1 MLLSCF
7 AVTMRCCKKEQGKR
21 LRAFIRKG
29 LRSGAFGSLK
39 FTQQSRRILTEYVAP
54 LLVFAL
60 LALCSH
66 AVFLPQFSGDPFIA
80 FTYVGGDATSQMIP
94 ALSLL
99 ENALLSGDLFWSWNY
114 GLGGDLYSE
123 FAYYY
128 STSPFFYVMF
138 LVKCLFGAA
147 GADFATTQAWR
158 LVGSIVKQ
166 TLCMLFLY
174 RLCRQEKRPALLS
187 FLGAVVY
194 GCSFWFIDN
203 SFAFDFMTDAMLW
216 PPLII
221 MAYNRF
227 MRTNRPFALIIACAL
242 AIANSFYFG
251 YMTVLFLVIFA
262 LIFSLPV
269 WEKGERAGA
278 AAGETTEGTSEGVLE
293 GAFAASAP
301 AETAGE
307 GSGEAADEAPVKGRL
322 KCRKSVVS
330 PFALYVRRIG
340 VLALIMLVA
349 LALAAVAFLPSVK
362 AFLSADRV
370 AQLVTMS
377 PLPKP
382 ETLAL
387 LPEIFFLGYT
397 PSSAM
402 DLQTFAFPLALLLAP
417 SIRWHDASGDV
428 RKKTLLAVIML
439 LLSISPAAS
448 SLFSGVSYP
457 SNRWYFLVIF
467 AVAYA
472 FPAWLETL
480 LGQKRIKAPALVFVA
495 VLLAAS
501 LISLDARWAFAN
513 AESGYEF
520 PALTAEMMVH
530 LALGCLFIVLLALS
544 QRFQGQRM
552 AKNVPLALA
561 VIAFCAAAVLIM
573 PFGPL
578 RALQSDCAH
587 PGAQRY
593 ESYDQLNESFQG
605 NAATQAAYAQL
616 QPGENEFYRTYDAET
631 TINRVYDGS
640 EARVENRSWICG
652 TYGTSAY
659 NSMIPRSLSHVLK
672 KSYAVTSS
680 TLSASQYRGLGNRL
694 FLENAWGVGYK
705 LNTEYDANTPLAG
718 YEQVQLE
725 NGQTVWKNTNACGI
739 DLWYNSVLPS
749 DLAYQLTFGQ
759 RDALL
764 LQTAVLENAEGC
776 AQEYG
781 IPVFQGESATLGS
794 ARTVDLSSLA
804 VTFEDCTFGGTAQE
818 CTLNAGGNSTVRI
831 ELPVVD
837 GAYLFTFGTEN
848 PNLWGCSFFV
858 NGTEYYLSAAESR
871 WGYDQTTFC
880 LAIPGN
886 AETLEI
892 KVPWGYFS
900 LWECSLEVAPYDQLA
915 AWTKNVNAVNLENLT
930 VDGPKVSGTV
940 SADEAGVL
948 AINAPYSS
956 GWYCR
961 IDGQEADVLHVSEL
975 FPGVVV
981 QPGQHQVEFYYVN
994 KAFVASAVIS
1004 GITLVAIIAAAII
1017 AHRLRQRQR
1026 C

>member
-21 LRAFIRKG
+21 LRVFIRKG

-39 FTQQSRRILTEYVAP
+39 FTQQSRRIVTEYVAP

-66 AVFLPQFSGDPFIA
+66 AVFLPQFFGDPFIA

-94 ALSLL
+94 AISLL

-187 FLGAVVY
+187 FLGAVLY

-227 MRTNRPFALIIACAL
+227 MRTNRPFALIVACAL

-251 YMTVLFLVIFA
+251 YMTVLFLVILA

-269 WEKGERAGA
+269 WEKGEGVGKA
-278 AAGETTEGTSEGVLE
+278 SEGVGKAPEGVPE
-293 GAFAASAP
+293 GAFAALAP
-301 AETAGE
+301 AEAAGE
-307 GSGEAADEAPVKGRL
+307 DPGEATGEPCAKGGTKPRKNAD
-322 KCRKSVVS
+322 S
-330 PFALYVRRIG
+330 PFALYARRIG

-377 PLPKP
+377 PLPKL

-397 PSSAM
+397 PASAM
-402 DLQTFAFPLALLLAP
+402 DLQTFAFPLALLLVP
-417 SIRWHDASGDV
+417 FIRWRDASGDV
-428 RKKTLLAVIML
+428 RKITILAVIML

-457 SNRWYFLVIF
+457 SNRWYFLVVF

-472 FPAWLETL
+472 LPAWLETL
-480 LGQKRIKAPALVFVA
+480 LRQKRIKAPALVFVA

-513 AESGYEF
+513 VESGYEF
-520 PALTAEMMVH
+520 PALTVEMTVH

-544 QRFQGQRM
+544 QRFRDQRA
-552 AKNVPLALA
+552 AKNVPLVLA
-561 VIAFCAAAVLIM
+561 IVAFCAAAVLIM

-587 PGAQRY
+587 PGVQRY

-605 NAATQAAYAQL
+605 SAATQAAYAQL

-659 NSMIPRSLSHVLK
+659 NSMIPRSLSRVLK
-672 KSYAVTSS
+672 KSYAVTST

-694 FLENAWGVGYK
+694 FLENAWGVEYK
-705 LNTEYDANTPLAG
+705 LNTECDANTPLAG

-749 DLAYQLTFGQ
+749 DLAYQLTLGQ

-781 IPVFQGESATLGS
+781 IPVFQGESAALGS
-794 ARTVDLSSLA
+794 AHTVDLSSLA
-804 VTFEDCTFGGTAQE
+804 VTFEDCAFEGTAQE

-900 LWECSLEVAPYDQLA
+900 LWECSLEVAPYDQFA
-915 AWTKNVNAVNLENLT
+915 AWTESVNAVNLENLV
-930 VDGPKVSGTV
+930 VDGPKVLGTV

-956 GWYCR
+956 GWHCR
-961 IDGQEADVLHVSEL
+961 IDGQEVDVLHVSEL

-994 KAFVASAVIS
+994 KAFVVSAVIS
-1004 GITLVAIIAAAII
+1004 AITLAALVIAAIVS
-1017 AHRLRQRQR
+1017 HRLRRWQR
-1026 C
+1026 

>member
-39 FTQQSRRILTEYVAP
+39 FAQQAKRILTEYVAP

-66 AVFLPQFSGDPFIA
+66 AVFLLQFSGGPFIV

-94 ALSLL
+94 AISLL

-138 LVKCLFGAA
+138 LIKCLFGAA

-158 LVGSIVKQ
+158 LAGSIVKQ

-269 WEKGERAGA
+269 WEKGEGVGKAP
-278 AAGETTEGTSEGVLE
+278 EGVPE
-293 GAFAASAP
+293 GALAP
-301 AETAGE
+301 AEAPGE
-307 GSGEAADEAPVKGRL
+307 GSGEAAGKACAKVSL
-322 KCRKSVVS
+322 KPRKSAAS
-330 PFALYVRRIG
+330 PFALYARRIG
-340 VLALIMLVA
+340 VLVLIMLVA

-377 PLPKP
+377 PLPKL

-397 PSSAM
+397 PASAM
-402 DLQTFAFPLALLLAP
+402 DLQTFAFPLSVLLVP
-417 SIRWHDASGDV
+417 FIRWRDVSGDV

-520 PALTAEMMVH
+520 PALTAEMVVH
-530 LALGCLFIVLLALS
+530 LALGCLFVVLLALS
-544 QRFQGQRM
+544 QRFRGQHA
-552 AKNVPLALA
+552 AKNVLFVLA
-561 VIAFCAAAVLIM
+561 VVVFCAATALIM

-578 RALQSDCAH
+578 RALQGDCAH
-587 PGAQRY
+587 PGVQRY
-593 ESYDQLNESFQG
+593 DSYAQLNESFEG
-605 NAATQAAYAQL
+605 GAATQAAYARL

-631 TINRVYDGS
+631 TINRVYGDS

-659 NSMIPRSLSHVLK
+659 NSMIPRSLSRVLK
-672 KSYAVTSS
+672 KSYAVTST

-725 NGQTVWKNTNACGI
+725 NGQTAWKNTNACGI

-749 DLAYQLTFGQ
+749 DAAYQLTFGQ

-764 LQTAVLENAEGC
+764 LQTAVLENAEDC
-776 AQEYG
+776 AQEYD
-781 IPVFQGESATLGS
+781 IPVFQGESATLDS

-804 VTFEDCTFGGTAQE
+804 VTFEDCTFEGTAQE
-818 CTLNAGGNSTVRI
+818 CTLNAGGNSSVRI

-837 GAYLFTFGTEN
+837 GTYLFTFGTEN

-915 AWTKNVNAVNLENLT
+915 AWTKNVNAVNLENLV

-948 AINAPYSS
+948 AITAPYSS
-956 GWYCR
+956 GWHCR
-961 IDGQEADVLHVSEL
+961 IDGQEADVLHVNEL

-994 KAFVASAVIS
+994 KAFVVSAVIS
-1004 GITLVAIIAAAII
+1004 GITLAAII
-1017 AHRLRQRQR
+1017 VAAIVSHRLRRRQR

>member
-1 MLLSCF
+1 M
-7 AVTMRCCKKEQGKR
+7 
-21 LRAFIRKG
+21 RAFIRKG

-39 FTQQSRRILTEYVAP
+39 FTQQSRRIVTECVAP

-94 ALSLL
+94 AISLL

-262 LIFSLPV
+262 LVFSLPV
-269 WEKGERAGA
+269 WEKGEGAGKA
-278 AAGETTEGTSEGVLE
+278 PE
-293 GAFAASAP
+293 GAPEGALVAP
-301 AETAGE
+301 APAKTAGE
-307 GSGEAADEAPVKGRL
+307 GSSKAANGAPEGAFVAPAPAKTAGEGPGEAAGKPCTKGGTKL
-322 KCRKSVVS
+322 RKSAAS

-397 PSSAM
+397 PASAM
-402 DLQTFAFPLALLLAP
+402 DLQTFAFPLALLLVP
-417 SIRWHDASGDV
+417 FIRWCDASGDV
-428 RKKTLLAVIML
+428 RKKTILAVIML

-472 FPAWLETL
+472 LPAWLETL

-513 AESGYEF
+513 VESGYEF
-520 PALTAEMMVH
+520 PAFTAEMMVH
-530 LALGCLFIVLLALS
+530 LALGCLFVALLALS
-544 QRFQGQRM
+544 QRFQGERA
-552 AKNVPLALA
+552 AKNAPLVLA

-578 RALQSDCAH
+578 RALQRDCVH
-587 PGAQRY
+587 PGVQRY
-593 ESYDQLNESFQG
+593 DSYDQLNESFEG
-605 NAATQAAYAQL
+605 NDATQAAYEQL
-616 QPGENEFYRTYDAET
+616 QPEENEFYRVYDAEA
-631 TINRVYDGS
+631 TINRVYDSS

-659 NSMIPRSLSHVLK
+659 NSMIPRSLSRVLK
-672 KSYAVTSS
+672 KSYAVAST

-694 FLENAWGVGYK
+694 FLENAWGMGYK

-749 DLAYQLTFGQ
+749 NVAHQLTFGQ

-781 IPVFQGESATLGS
+781 IPVFQGESALLGS

-804 VTFEDCTFGGTAQE
+804 VTFEDCAFEGTAQE
-818 CTLNAGGNSTVRI
+818 GTLNSGGNSTVRI

-880 LAIPGN
+880 LAVPGN

-900 LWECSLEVAPYDQLA
+900 LRECSLEVAPYDQLA
-915 AWTKNVNAVNLENLT
+915 AWTESVNAVNLENLV
-930 VDGPKVSGTV
+930 VDGSKVSGTV

-956 GWYCR
+956 GWHCR
-961 IDGQEADVLHVSEL
+961 IDGQEVDVLRVSEL

-981 QPGQHQVEFYYVN
+981 QPGQHQVEFYYAN
-994 KAFVASAVIS
+994 KAFVASTVIS
-1004 GITLVAIIAAAII
+1004 GITLAAII
-1017 AHRLRQRQR
+1017 VTAIVAHRLRRRQR

>member
-21 LRAFIRKG
+21 LRAFVRKG

-39 FTQQSRRILTEYVAP
+39 FKQQSRRIVTEYVAP

-94 ALSLL
+94 AISLL

-227 MRTNRPFALIIACAL
+227 MCTNRPFALIIACAL

-269 WEKGERAGA
+269 WERGEGAGKA
-278 AAGETTEGTSEGVLE
+278 SEGASE
-293 GAFAASAP
+293 GAIAAPVP
-301 AETAGE
+301 AETTGE
-307 GSGEAADEAPVKGRL
+307 GPGEVAGKTCAKGGTKL
-322 KCRKSVVS
+322 RKSAAS
-330 PFALYVRRIG
+330 PFALYARRIG

-377 PLPKP
+377 PLPKL
-382 ETLAL
+382 EMLAL

-397 PSSAM
+397 PASAM
-402 DLQTFAFPLALLLAP
+402 DLQTFAFPLALLLVP
-417 SIRWHDASGDV
+417 FIRWRDAPGDV
-428 RKKTLLAVIML
+428 RKKTILAVIML

-467 AVAYA
+467 AVDYA
-472 FPAWLETL
+472 LPAWLETL

-501 LISLDARWAFAN
+501 LISLDARCAFAN
-513 AESGYEF
+513 VESGYEF

-530 LALGCLFIVLLALS
+530 LALGCLFIALLALS
-544 QRFQGQRM
+544 QRFRDQRA
-552 AKNVPLALA
+552 AKNVPLVLA
-561 VIAFCAAAVLIM
+561 IVAFCAAAVLIM
-573 PFGPL
+573 PFGPV
-578 RALQSDCAH
+578 RALEGDCTH

-593 ESYDQLNESFQG
+593 ESYDQLNESFEG
-605 NAATQAAYAQL
+605 SAATQVAYAQL
-616 QPGENEFYRTYDAET
+616 QPGENEFYRTYDAEA
-631 TINRVYDGS
+631 TINRVYDES

-659 NSMIPRSLSHVLK
+659 NSMIPRSLSRVLK
-672 KSYAVTSS
+672 KSYAVTST

-749 DLAYQLTFGQ
+749 SVAYQLTFGQ

-776 AQEYG
+776 AQENG
-781 IPVFQGESATLGS
+781 IPVFQGESALLGS

-804 VTFEDCTFGGTAQE
+804 VTFEDCAFEGTTQE

-880 LAIPGN
+880 LAVPGN

-915 AWTKNVNAVNLENLT
+915 AWTENVNAVNLESLV

-940 SADEAGVL
+940 SADETGVL

-956 GWYCR
+956 GWHCR
-961 IDGQEADVLHVSEL
+961 IDGQEVDVLHVSEL

-1004 GITLVAIIAAAII
+1004 GITLAAII
-1017 AHRLRQRQR
+1017 VAAIVSHRLRRR
-1026 C
+1026 LKHA

>member
-1 MLLSCF
+1 M
-7 AVTMRCCKKEQGKR
+7 
-21 LRAFIRKG
+21 RAFVRKG

-39 FTQQSRRILTEYVAP
+39 FKQQSRRIVTEYVAP

-94 ALSLL
+94 AISLL

-227 MRTNRPFALIIACAL
+227 MCTNRPFVLIIACAL

-269 WEKGERAGA
+269 WEKGEGAGKA
-278 AAGETTEGTSEGVLE
+278 SEGASEGALVAPVPAETTGEGPGEAAGEPCAKGGTKL
-293 GAFAASAP
+293 
-301 AETAGE
+301 
-307 GSGEAADEAPVKGRL
+307 
-322 KCRKSVVS
+322 RKSAAS
-330 PFALYVRRIG
+330 PFALYARRMG

-377 PLPKP
+377 PLPKL
-382 ETLAL
+382 EMLAL

-397 PSSAM
+397 PASAM
-402 DLQTFAFPLALLLAP
+402 DLQTFAFPLALLLMPFIHWRDAP
-417 SIRWHDASGDV
+417 GDV
-428 RKKTLLAVIML
+428 RKKTILVVIML

-467 AVAYA
+467 AVDYA
-472 FPAWLETL
+472 LPAWLETL

-520 PALTAEMMVH
+520 PALTAGMMVH
-530 LALGCLFIVLLALS
+530 LALGCLFIALLALS
-544 QRFQGQRM
+544 QRFRDKRA
-552 AKNVPLALA
+552 AKNVPLVLA
-561 VIAFCAAAVLIM
+561 VVAFCAAVVLIM

-578 RALQSDCAH
+578 RALEDDCAH
-587 PGAQRY
+587 PGVQRY
-593 ESYDQLNESFQG
+593 DSYDQLNESFEG
-605 NAATQAAYAQL
+605 SAATQAAYAQL
-616 QPGENEFYRTYDAET
+616 QPGENEFYRTYDAEA
-631 TINRVYDGS
+631 TINRVYDSS

-659 NSMIPRSLSHVLK
+659 NSMIPRSLSRVLK
-672 KSYAVTSS
+672 KSYAVTST

-749 DLAYQLTFGQ
+749 NVAYQLTFGQ

-776 AQEYG
+776 AQENG

-804 VTFEDCTFGGTAQE
+804 VTFEDCAFEGTTQE

-880 LAIPGN
+880 LAVPGN

-915 AWTKNVNAVNLENLT
+915 AWTESVNAVNLENLV

-940 SADEAGVL
+940 SADETGVL

-956 GWYCR
+956 GWHCR

-1004 GITLVAIIAAAII
+1004 GITFAAMVVAAIV
-1017 AHRLRQRQR
+1017 ACCARQRSKR
-1026 C
+1026 A

>member
-21 LRAFIRKG
+21 LRAFVRKG

-39 FTQQSRRILTEYVAP
+39 FKQQSRRIVTEYVAP

-94 ALSLL
+94 AISLL

-227 MRTNRPFALIIACAL
+227 MCTNRPFALIIACAL

-269 WEKGERAGA
+269 WERGEGAGKA
-278 AAGETTEGTSEGVLE
+278 SEGASE
-293 GAFAASAP
+293 GAFATLAP
-301 AETAGE
+301 AKTAGE
-307 GSGEAADEAPVKGRL
+307 GSGESSGEAADKTCTKASL
-322 KCRKSVVS
+322 KPRKSAAS
-330 PFALYVRRIG
+330 PLALYVRRIG

-349 LALAAVAFLPSVK
+349 LALAAVAFFPSVK

-387 LPEIFFLGYT
+387 LPEIFFLGHT
-397 PSSAM
+397 PASAM
-402 DLQTFAFPLALLLAP
+402 DLQTFAFPLAVLLVP
-417 SIRWHDASGDV
+417 FIRWRDASGDV
-428 RKKTLLAVIML
+428 RKKTILAVIML

-472 FPAWLETL
+472 LPAWLETL

-501 LISLDARWAFAN
+501 LMSLDARWAFAN
-513 AESGYEF
+513 AESGYDF

-530 LALGCLFIVLLALS
+530 LALGCLFIILLALS
-544 QRFQGQRM
+544 QRFQGGRRA
-552 AKNVPLALA
+552 AKNVPLVLA
-561 VIAFCAAAVLIM
+561 VVAFCAAAVLIM

-578 RALQSDCAH
+578 RALQNDCAH
-587 PGAQRY
+587 PGVQRY
-593 ESYDQLNESFQG
+593 ESYDQLNESFEG

-631 TINRVYDGS
+631 TINRVYDES

-659 NSMIPRSLSHVLK
+659 NSMIPRSLSRVLK
-672 KSYAVTSS
+672 KSYAVAST

-705 LNTEYDANTPLAG
+705 LNTEYDANTPLVG

-749 DLAYQLTFGQ
+749 NVAHQLTFGQ

-781 IPVFQGESATLGS
+781 IPVFRGESAALGS

-804 VTFEDCTFGGTAQE
+804 VTFEDCAFEGTAQE
-818 CTLNAGGNSTVRI
+818 CTLNAGGDSTVRI

-915 AWTKNVNAVNLENLT
+915 AWTENVNAVNLESLV

-940 SADEAGVL
+940 FADEAGVL

-956 GWYCR
+956 GWHCR

-1004 GITLVAIIAAAII
+1004 GITLAAMVVAAIV
-1017 AHRLRQRQR
+1017 AHRLRRRLR
-1026 C
+1026 CA

>member
-39 FTQQSRRILTEYVAP
+39 FTQQSRRIVTEYVAP

-94 ALSLL
+94 AISLL

-158 LVGSIVKQ
+158 LIGSIVKQ

-187 FLGAVVY
+187 FLGAVLY

-227 MRTNRPFALIIACAL
+227 MRTNRPFALIVACAL

-262 LIFSLPV
+262 LVFSLPV
-269 WEKGERAGA
+269 WEKGEGVGKA
-278 AAGETTEGTSEGVLE
+278 SEGAHE
-293 GAFAASAP
+293 GALVAPAP
-301 AETAGE
+301 AETVGE
-307 GSGEAADEAPVKGRL
+307 GSGEDSGEAAGKPCAKGGS
-322 KCRKSVVS
+322 KPQKNAVS
-330 PFALYVRRIG
+330 PFALYARRIG

-362 AFLSADRV
+362 AFLSADRA

-377 PLPKP
+377 PLPKL

-397 PSSAM
+397 PASAM
-402 DLQTFAFPLALLLAP
+402 DLQTFAFPLALLLVP
-417 SIRWHDASGDV
+417 FIRWHDALGDV
-428 RKKTLLAVIML
+428 RKKTILVVIML

-467 AVAYA
+467 AVAYVL
-472 FPAWLETL
+472 PAWLETL
-480 LGQKRIKAPALVFVA
+480 LVQKRIKAPALMFVA
-495 VLLAAS
+495 VLLAAC
-501 LISLDARWAFAN
+501 LVSLDARWAFAN

-544 QRFQGQRM
+544 QRFRGEHS
-552 AKNVPLALA
+552 AKNVPLVLA
-561 VIAFCAAAVLIM
+561 IVAFCTAAVLIM

-578 RALQSDCAH
+578 RALQSDCVH

-593 ESYDQLNESFQG
+593 DSYDQLNESFEG
-605 NAATQAAYAQL
+605 NAATQAAYEQL

-631 TINRVYDGS
+631 TINRVYGDS

-659 NSMIPRSLSHVLK
+659 NSMIPRSLSRVLK

-749 DLAYQLTFGQ
+749 NVAHQLTFGQ

-776 AQEYG
+776 AQEHD
-781 IPVFQGESATLGS
+781 IPVFQGESAALDS
-794 ARTVDLSSLA
+794 AHTVDLSSLA
-804 VTFEDCTFGGTAQE
+804 VTFEDCAFEGTAQE

-858 NGTEYYLSAAESR
+858 NETEYYLSAAESR

-900 LWECSLEVAPYDQLA
+900 LWECSLEVAPYDQLF
-915 AWTKNVNAVNLENLT
+915 AWTESVNAVNLENLV

-940 SADEAGVL
+940 CADEAGVL

-956 GWYCR
+956 GWRCL

-981 QPGQHQVEFYYVN
+981 QSGQHQVEFYYVN
-994 KAFVASAVIS
+994 KAFVVSAVIS
-1004 GITLVAIIAAAII
+1004 GITLVAIIVAAIVS
-1017 AHRLRQRQR
+1017 HRLRQRQR

>member
-21 LRAFIRKG
+21 LRAFVRKG

-39 FTQQSRRILTEYVAP
+39 FKQQSRRIVTEYVAP

-94 ALSLL
+94 AISLL

-227 MRTNRPFALIIACAL
+227 MCTNRPFALIIACAL

-269 WEKGERAGA
+269 WERGEGAGKA
-278 AAGETTEGTSEGVLE
+278 SEGASE
-293 GAFAASAP
+293 GAFATLAP
-301 AETAGE
+301 AKTAGE
-307 GSGEAADEAPVKGRL
+307 GSGESSGEAADKTCTKASL
-322 KCRKSVVS
+322 KPRKSAAS
-330 PFALYVRRIG
+330 PLALYVRRIG

-349 LALAAVAFLPSVK
+349 LALAAVAFFPSVK

-387 LPEIFFLGYT
+387 LPEIFFLGHT
-397 PSSAM
+397 PASAR
-402 DLQTFAFPLALLLAP
+402 DLQTVAFPLAVLLVP
-417 SIRWHDASGDV
+417 FIRWRDASGDV
-428 RKKTLLAVIML
+428 RKKTILAVIML

-472 FPAWLETL
+472 LPAWLETL

-501 LISLDARWAFAN
+501 LMSLDARWAFAN
-513 AESGYEF
+513 AESGYDF

-530 LALGCLFIVLLALS
+530 LALGCLFIILLALS
-544 QRFQGQRM
+544 QRFQGGRRA
-552 AKNVPLALA
+552 AKNVPLVLA
-561 VIAFCAAAVLIM
+561 VVAFCAAAVLIM

-578 RALQSDCAH
+578 RALQNECAH
-587 PGAQRY
+587 PGVQRY
-593 ESYDQLNESFQG
+593 ESYDQLNESFEG

-631 TINRVYDGS
+631 TINRVYDES

-659 NSMIPRSLSHVLK
+659 NSMIPRSLSRVLK
-672 KSYAVTSS
+672 KSYAVAST

-705 LNTEYDANTPLAG
+705 LNTEYDANTPLVG

-749 DLAYQLTFGQ
+749 NVAHQLTFGQ

-781 IPVFQGESATLGS
+781 IPVFRGESAALGS

-804 VTFEDCTFGGTAQE
+804 VTFEDCAFEGTAQE
-818 CTLNAGGNSTVRI
+818 CTLNAGGDSTVRI

-915 AWTKNVNAVNLENLT
+915 AWTESVNAVNLENLV

-940 SADEAGVL
+940 SADETGVL

-956 GWYCR
+956 GWHCR

-1004 GITLVAIIAAAII
+1004 GITLAAMVVAAIV
-1017 AHRLRQRQR
+1017 AHRLRRRLR
-1026 C
+1026 CA

>member
-29 LRSGAFGSLK
+29 LKSGAFGSLK
-39 FTQQSRRILTEYVAP
+39 FTQQAKRILTEYVAP

-158 LVGSIVKQ
+158 LAGSIVKQ

-174 RLCRQEKRPALLS
+174 RLCRQEKRSALLA

-227 MRTNRPFALIIACAL
+227 MRTNRPFALVVACAL

-269 WEKGERAGA
+269 WEKGE
-278 AAGETTEGTSEGVLE
+278 AAGKAPE
-293 GAFAASAP
+293 GAPEGALAP

-307 GSGEAADEAPVKGRL
+307 GPGEAADKACAKVGL
-322 KCRKSVVS
+322 KPCKSAAS
-330 PFALYVRRIG
+330 PFALYARRIG
-340 VLALIMLVA
+340 VLVLIMLVA

-377 PLPKP
+377 PLPKL
-382 ETLAL
+382 ETLTL

-397 PSSAM
+397 PASAM
-402 DLQTFAFPLALLLAP
+402 DLQTFAFPLAVLLVP
-417 SIRWHDASGDV
+417 FIRWRDVSGDV

-448 SLFSGVSYP
+448 SLFSGASYP

-520 PALTAEMMVH
+520 PALTAEMVVH
-530 LALGCLFIVLLALS
+530 LALGCLFVVLLALS
-544 QRFQGQRM
+544 QRFRDQHV
-552 AKNVPLALA
+552 AKNVPFVLA
-561 VIAFCAAAVLIM
+561 VVVFCAATALIM

-578 RALQSDCAH
+578 RALQGDCAH
-587 PGAQRY
+587 PGVQRY
-593 ESYDQLNESFQG
+593 DSYAQLNESFEG
-605 NAATQAAYAQL
+605 GAATQAAYEQL

-631 TINRVYDGS
+631 TINRVYDES

-659 NSMIPRSLSHVLK
+659 NSMIPRSLSRVLK
-672 KSYAVTSS
+672 KSYAVTST

-739 DLWYNSVLPS
+739 DLWYNTVLPS

-776 AQEYG
+776 AQECD
-781 IPVFQGESATLGS
+781 IPVFQRESATLGS

-804 VTFEDCTFGGTAQE
+804 VTFEDCAFEGTAQE
-818 CTLNAGGNSTVRI
+818 GTLNVGGNSTVRI

-837 GAYLFTFGTEN
+837 GAYLFTFGAEN

-915 AWTKNVNAVNLENLT
+915 AWTENVNAVNLENLV

-956 GWYCR
+956 GWHCR
-961 IDGQEADVLHVSEL
+961 IDGQEVDVLHVSEL

-994 KAFVASAVIS
+994 KAFVVSAVIS
-1004 GITLVAIIAAAII
+1004 GIMLAAII
-1017 AHRLRQRQR
+1017 VAAIVTHRLRRRQR